1 MSKAH
6 KYARYSTKKGRTSSK
21 RQMIFRK
28 ARTFQMKGLLF
39 IENLDFAQEKI
50 ELNIQTPKEDLVL
63 PLNSQNC

>member
-1 MSKAH
+1 
-6 KYARYSTKKGRTSSK
+6 
-21 RQMIFRK
+21 
-28 ARTFQMKGLLF
+28 MKGLLF